1 MSRLR
6 GQVTTPGGIAEV
18 GDLFVSMAD
27 MLTDIDRDAPKEEY
41 IKYYDYCMRVGGI
54 CDGKLNTPN
63 YDSWLRGCPR
73 MDEEQ
78 IARLEEL
85 QRDVRSAEMNLK
97 VEIDRINNLK
107 QE

>member
-1 MSRLR
+1 
-6 GQVTTPGGIAEV
+6 
-18 GDLFVSMAD
+18 MAD
-27 MLTDIDRDAPKEEY
+27 MLTDIDRDAPEEEY

-78 IARLEEL
+78 IARLEEF
-85 QRDVRSAEMNLK
+85 QSGIRDAEALLK
-97 VEIDRINNLK
+97 KELNRLNNLK